1 MITIFFNAITIALET
16 TPLAVTH
23 PLLFDATDG
32 IFLTV
37 YIAEFLIKVKSECL
51 SSWLHSTQCRRICSL
66 NPPQVYAEP
75 LDYWR
80 NWYNLFDFFILLV
93 SVLQAILSALEI
105 GHTTGVVLLR
115 VVRGESEGEGGKL
128 GVRGEG

>member
-23 PLLFDATDG
+23 PLLFDVTDG
-32 IFLTV
+32 IFLTI

-51 SSWLHSTQCRRICSL
+51 SSWLHSVLSHL
-66 NPPQVYAEP
+66 LPNSPQVYAEP

-80 NWYNLFDFFILLV
+80 SWYNLFDFFILLV

-115 VVRGESEGEGGKL
+115 VVRGESEKCVLWQE
-128 GVRGEG
+128 